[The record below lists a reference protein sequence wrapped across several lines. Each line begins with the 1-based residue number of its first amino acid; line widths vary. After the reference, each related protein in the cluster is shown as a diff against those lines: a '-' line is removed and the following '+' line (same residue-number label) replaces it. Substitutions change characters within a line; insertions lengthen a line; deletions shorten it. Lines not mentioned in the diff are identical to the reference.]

1 MYYKYIP
8 KISIVLIILCIL
20 YGLLMI
26 LGQLEYIFQWDFI
39 CGKFFRAWFTNIYL
53 IAPIRIFP
61 MYFTLYSVCYAFTSI
76 KIDITS

>member
-39 CGKFFRAWFTNIYL
+39 CGKFVRAWFTNIYL